1 MSKIC
6 KVDFKRL
13 KYKDVT
19 LTSCTIPGEINLIED
34 EETDYILR
42 SGDIICIIVG
52 GTMFQIRKSKFA
64 FWPKTRLSKLIR
76 AKTKEEMVTLC
87 DKVIFCDKT
96 NVPTKFVFFRS
107 GTNFNSI
114 LNKFKHHKTFH
125 KTFCYFLNRYY
136 QFCKNK

>member
-1 MSKIC
+1 MAKIC
-6 KVDFKRL
+6 KVDFKRH

-19 LTSCTIPGEINLIED
+19 LTSCTIPEEINLIED

-64 FWPKTRLSKLIR
+64 FWPKTRVSKLIR

-87 DKVIFCDKT
+87 DSRVRDRLFLQRRWPRLRMVYVLLFHMFK
-96 NVPTKFVFFRS
+96 RS
-107 GTNFNSI
+107 ESE
-114 LNKFKHHKTFH
+114 
-125 KTFCYFLNRYY
+125 
-136 QFCKNK
+136 QFQQL

>member
-1 MSKIC
+1 
-6 KVDFKRL
+6 
-13 KYKDVT
+13 
-19 LTSCTIPGEINLIED
+19 
-34 EETDYILR
+34 
-42 SGDIICIIVG
+42 
-52 GTMFQIRKSKFA
+52 MFQIGKSKFA

-114 LNKFKHHKTFH
+114 LNKFKTS
-125 KTFCYFLNRYY
+125 
-136 QFCKNK
+136 